1 MGNLLYQDEL
11 LLICI
16 HSSRLIPY
24 LTILSRIS
32 IPLSKDG
39 GKTMMWW
46 YMYVLFKRSF
56 KCYLGFDLGQVLGIA
71 RVVSS
76 FNKQTRVFPGPATVL
91 RVGD

>member
-1 MGNLLYQDEL
+1 M
-11 LLICI
+11 
-16 HSSRLIPY
+16 
-24 LTILSRIS
+24 
-32 IPLSKDG
+32 
-39 GKTMMWW
+39 
-46 YMYVLFKRSF
+46 LFKRSF